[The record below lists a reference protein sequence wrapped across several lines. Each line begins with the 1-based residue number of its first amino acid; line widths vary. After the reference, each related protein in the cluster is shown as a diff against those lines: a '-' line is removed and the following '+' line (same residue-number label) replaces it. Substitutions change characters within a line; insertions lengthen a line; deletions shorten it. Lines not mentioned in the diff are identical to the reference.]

1 MKYYARF
8 NNTDFNIIEL
18 PTISDSSREVSF
30 SDLVIDFR
38 GRDEALLPIQY
49 QEVKVIQIDS
59 SLVETELFTG
69 YVDAVD
75 YPEFTSN
82 DTPFLITLSLLSPY
96 AYASKR
102 TVTRQINDVA
112 INTAITY
119 ILQPL
124 IDDGFSIE
132 TNELSTTR
140 KLSIV
145 LQMETIEKTMN
156 YLANTFDFIWYIDK
170 NKKIYLKDIDSSKD
184 STPILNIT
192 TNNKCFLKSIK
203 PYRTVV
209 DYANKINIKNIYLI
223 TNTNLISGRHYFN
236 KGDEYRFDYPFSIS
250 VNTCCRLDSGQE
262 IFFMYDDSSTIG
274 YTITYDAINEAI
286 VYPEDKIG
294 IYGNENDTGKDLL
307 IILDDNDKTKVVGFV
322 WNSSSSGTTT
332 SIYTNTQI
340 LPYQAT
346 YIDPEEATN
355 MSLNSNT
362 SGTIE
367 KVIDGNGKYFYE
379 NELFDY
385 ATSLFKKNS
394 SVTNEIKAT
403 FKGKN
408 NDATFLD
415 ILSKLKITNVIGI
428 TLSNFKIDDKF
439 LLTDV
444 KTKYDKETT
453 EVEISGRNFNLNENF
468 NDIFRASLEELNE
481 QIKYNMAVVYCK
493 DSQTVLSKEVYVD
506 GELVNNV

>member
-8 NNTDFNIIEL
+8 NATDFVITEL
-18 PTISDSSREVSF
+18 PTINDSSRETSF

-38 GRDEALLPIQY
+38 GRDESLLPIQY
-49 QEVKVIQIDS
+49 QEVKVVQVDS

-69 YVDAVD
+69 YVDTVD
-75 YPEFTSN
+75 FPEFTSN

-145 LQMETIEKTMN
+145 LQMETIEKVMN
-156 YLANTFDFIWYIDK
+156 YLANTVDFIWYIDQ

-223 TNTNLISGRHYFN
+223 TNTN
-236 KGDEYRFDYPFSIS
+236 
-250 VNTCCRLDSGQE
+250 
-262 IFFMYDDSSTIG
+262 
-274 YTITYDAINEAI
+274 
-286 VYPEDKIG
+286 
-294 IYGNENDTGKDLL
+294 
-307 IILDDNDKTKVVGFV
+307 
-322 WNSSSSGTTT
+322 
-332 SIYTNTQI
+332 
-340 LPYQAT
+340 
-346 YIDPEEATN
+346 
-355 MSLNSNT
+355 
-362 SGTIE
+362 
-367 KVIDGNGKYFYE
+367 
-379 NELFDY
+379 
-385 ATSLFKKNS
+385 
-394 SVTNEIKAT
+394 
-403 FKGKN
+403 
-408 NDATFLD
+408 
-415 ILSKLKITNVIGI
+415 
-428 TLSNFKIDDKF
+428 
-439 LLTDV
+439 
-444 KTKYDKETT
+444 
-453 EVEISGRNFNLNENF
+453 
-468 NDIFRASLEELNE
+468 
-481 QIKYNMAVVYCK
+481 
-493 DSQTVLSKEVYVD
+493 
-506 GELVNNV
+506 

>member
-8 NNTDFNIIEL
+8 NATDFVIIEL

-49 QEVKVIQIDS
+49 QEVKVIQIDEE
-59 SLVETELFTG
+59 LNETELFTG
-69 YVDAVD
+69 YVDSVD
-75 YPEFTSN
+75 YPEFTSDN
-82 DTPFLITLSLLSPY
+82 TPFLITLSLLSPY

-132 TNELSTTR
+132 TNKLSTTR

-250 VNTCCRLDSGQE
+250 VNTCCRATDNI
-262 IFFMYDDSSTIG
+262 IFFMYDDSSTIE

-286 VYPEDKIG
+286 VYTEDKIG

-332 SIYTNTQI
+332 GIYTNTQI
-340 LPYQAT
+340 LPYQVT
-346 YIDPEEATN
+346 YVDPIETTN
-355 MSLNSNT
+355 ISSKLST
-362 SGTIE
+362 SGVIE

-468 NDIFRASLEELNE
+468 NDIFREKLEELNE
-481 QIKYNMAVVYCK
+481 QIKYNMAVLYCK

-506 GELVNNV
+506 GELVSNV